1 MSQASPITF
10 DLTSG
15 VNGLSNF
22 SKTVSGVTL
31 NFLNPSARTAF
42 RGDADG
48 LGLGPQGGFITGAAL
63 TSFQITVVGAT
74 LQFTGYNITYTDGSG
89 AFSLSGGSGSSNLNS
104 LVSNGVFSANGSWM
118 LAPGQTGT
126 LTATGFSG
134 NNIAQLNQL
143 TFNTVSTSVPEP
155 STLALFFIGAGAL
168 GMSRRKHRIQTLS

>member
-15 VNGLSNF
+15 VNALSNF

-42 RGDADG
+42 RGDSDG
-48 LGLGPQGGFITGAAL
+48 LAVGSQSVFITDADL
-63 TSFQITVVGAT
+63 TSFQITAVGAT
-74 LQFTGYNITYTDGSG
+74 LQFTGYKITFTDGSG
-89 AFSLSGGSGSSNLNS
+89 AFSLSGGSGSSNQNS
-104 LVSNGVFSANGSWM
+104 LASTGVFSANGNWM

-134 NNIAQLNQL
+134 TNAAQFNQL
-143 TFNTVSTSVPEP
+143 TFNATTAAVPEP